1 MLVGLTGGIGSG
13 KSTVA
18 QLFKLLGGVIFNSD
32 LAAKEVYYEKETR
45 LKIINLLGENAY
57 ESPTKIDKDFI
68 GRKIFS
74 DTDLLH
80 QLNAIIH
87 PAVKEKFIHF
97 TNQHPQQLIIKETA
111 LLFEANLEK
120 EVDKIIVVT
129 SDLNLRIKRLTLRDG
144 LTLEHINKKIKS
156 QLSDEEKIKRAD
168 FIIYNNE
175 TQLLIPQV
183 ISIFNQLKG

>member
-18 QLFKLLGGVIFNSD
+18 QLFKLLGVVIFNSD

-74 DTDLLH
+74 DTNLLH

-120 EVDKIIVVT
+120 EIDKIIVVT

-183 ISIFNQLKG
+183 ISVFNQLKA